1 MFKKKEMYIVVKKL
15 WTLFFAGFPFILLDV
30 DVGHMMGD
38 WNHMM
43 DWWGI
48 PFMGFWWIGVWI
60 VQFVIAF
67 LVYKD
72 AEKRKN
78 NGLLWFV
85 LVILPWIGIIF
96 LIIYLII
103 REEKTEIKESMNEA
117 QKILDERYAKGEM
130 TRREYLQAKE
140 DIEKKR
146 LEYEN

>member
-1 MFKKKEMYIVVKKL
+1 MDTKL
-15 WTLFFAGFPFILLDV
+15 WISFFAGFPFIILDV
-30 DVGHMMGD
+30 DSWHMMD
-38 WNHMM
+38 WNHHMM

-60 VQFVIAF
+60 VQFIIAF

-72 AEKRKN
+72 AEKREN

-85 LVILPWIGIIF
+85 LVVLPWIGILF

-103 REEKTEIKESMNEA
+103 REDKIENKEIMDDA

-130 TRREYLQAKE
+130 TRNEYLQAKE

-146 LEYEN
+146 GEYES

>member
-1 MFKKKEMYIVVKKL
+1 MDKKFLSIFL
-15 WTLFFAGFPFILLDV
+15 AGFPFILLDV
-30 DVGHMMGD
+30 DGWHMMD
-38 WNHMM
+38 WDHHMM

-60 VQFVIAF
+60 VQFVVAF

-72 AEKRKN
+72 AEKREN
-78 NGLLWFV
+78 NGLLWFI
-85 LVILPWIGIIF
+85 LIILPWIGILF

-103 REEKTEIKESMNEA
+103 REEKTVTMEGMNEA

-130 TRREYLQAKE
+130 TRKEYLQAKE

-146 LEYEN
+146 GEYEV